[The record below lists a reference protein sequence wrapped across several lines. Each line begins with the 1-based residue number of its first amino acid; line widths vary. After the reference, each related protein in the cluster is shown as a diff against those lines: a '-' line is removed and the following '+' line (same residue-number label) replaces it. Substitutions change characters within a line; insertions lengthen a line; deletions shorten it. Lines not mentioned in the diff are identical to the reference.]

1 MANIAFVFSGQGA
14 QYPGMGESLSR
25 VSPAAASLYDKAEA
39 IRPGIRAL
47 SFSGTPEELRETVNT
62 QPALYLTD
70 LGAALALREAGIV
83 PDAAGGFSLGELPAL
98 AFAGAYTAE
107 TGFSLVLKRAEY
119 MAEASDAMP
128 DTPAMAAVMRLA
140 PAEIEGLC
148 SEIENK
154 WPARI
159 WPANYNAPEQTVIS
173 GTASG
178 AAAFKALCAERGIA
192 ARLVDLPV
200 SGAFHTPFMAPASEK
215 FAPVLEAVSFVKP
228 EIPVYANLTG
238 GLYPDDP
245 AEYAGILS
253 AQIKSPVRWVDE
265 IRAMIADGAD
275 TFVECGPGK
284 TLCGLIRKIDKTVT
298 TLQVEDEETLRAAIE
313 ALRG

>member
-1 MANIAFVFSGQGA
+1 MGKIAFVFSGQGA
-14 QYPGMGESLSR
+14 QYPGMGESLCAS
-25 VSPAAASLYDKAEA
+25 SPAVRALYDMAEA
-39 IRPGIRAL
+39 ARPGISAL
-47 SFSGTPEELRETVNT
+47 SFRGTAEELKQTVNT

-83 PDAAGGFSLGELPAL
+83 PDAVGGFSLGELPAL
-98 AFAGAYTAE
+98 AFAGACPHE
-107 TGFSLVLKRAEY
+107 TGFSLVLKRAEF
-119 MAEASDAMP
+119 MADASERMP

-140 PAEIEGLC
+140 PAEIEDLC
-148 SEIENK
+148 SGIENV
-154 WPARI
+154 

-178 AAAFKALCAERGIA
+178 VAAFKQLCADRGIT

-200 SGAFHTPFMAPASEK
+200 SGAFHTPFMAPAAEK
-215 FAPVLEAVSFVKP
+215 FAPVLGAVSFERP
-228 EIPVYANLTG
+228 DIPAYANLTG

-245 AEYAGILS
+245 AAYAGILA

-265 IRAMIADGAD
+265 IRAMIADGVD

-298 TLQVEDEETLRAAIE
+298 ALQVENEETLRAAVE
-313 ALRG
+313 ALGG

>member
-1 MANIAFVFSGQGA
+1 MGKIAFVFSGQGA
-14 QYPGMGESLSR
+14 QYPGMGESLR
-25 VSPAAASLYDKAEA
+25 ACSPAVRALFDMAEA
-39 IRPGIRAL
+39 ARPGISEL
-47 SFSGTPEELRETVNT
+47 SFRGTVEELKRTVNT

-83 PDAAGGFSLGELPAL
+83 PDAVGGLSLGELPAL
-98 AFAGAYTAE
+98 AFAGAYSPE
-107 TGFSLVLKRAEY
+107 TGFSLVLKRAAY

-140 PAEIEGLC
+140 PAEIEDLC
-148 SEIENK
+148 AGIDNV
-154 WPARI
+154 

-178 AAAFKALCAERGIA
+178 VAAFKALCAERGIA

-215 FAPVLEAVSFVKP
+215 FAPELEAVSFTRP
-228 EIPVYANLTG
+228 GIPTYANLTG

-245 AEYAGILS
+245 AEYAGILA
-253 AQIKSPVRWVDE
+253 AQIRNPVRWVEE
-265 IRAMIADGAD
+265 IRAMIADGVD

-284 TLCGLIRKIDKTVT
+284 TLCGLIKKIDKTVT
-298 TLQVEDEETLRAAIE
+298 ALQVENEETLRAAVE
-313 ALRG
+313 AIRG

>member
-1 MANIAFVFSGQGA
+1 MGKIAFVFSGQGA
-14 QYPGMGESLSR
+14 QYPGMGESLFSC
-25 VSPAAASLYDKAEA
+25 SPAARALFDMAEEMK
-39 IRPGIRAL
+39 PGISAL
-47 SFSGTPEELRETVNT
+47 AFRGTAEELKQTVNT

-83 PDAAGGFSLGELPAL
+83 PDAVGGFSLGELPAL
-98 AFAGAYTAE
+98 AFSGAFTPR
-107 TGFSLVLKRAEY
+107 TGFSLVLKRAAF
-119 MAEASDAMP
+119 MAEASDDMP
-128 DTPAMAAVMRLA
+128 DTPAMAAVMRLS
-140 PAEIEGLC
+140 PAEIEDLC
-148 SEIENK
+148 AGIGGV
-154 WPARI
+154 

-178 AAAFKALCAERGIA
+178 VTAFKALCAERGGA

-200 SGAFHTPFMAPASEK
+200 SGAFHTPFMAPASVK
-215 FAPVLEAVSFVKP
+215 FASALEEAAFAKP
-228 EIPVYANLTG
+228 GIPVYANLTG

-245 AEYAGILS
+245 AEYAGILA
-253 AQIKSPVRWVDE
+253 AQIKSPVRWTDE

-284 TLCGLIRKIDKTVT
+284 TLCGLIRKIDKSVTVM
-298 TLQVEDEETLRAAIE
+298 QVENEETLRAAVQ

>member
-1 MANIAFVFSGQGA
+1 MGKIAFVFSGQGA
-14 QYPGMGESLSR
+14 QYPGMGESLCAC
-25 VSPAAASLYDKAEA
+25 SPAVRALYDMAEA
-39 IRPGIRAL
+39 ARPGISAL
-47 SFSGTPEELRETVNT
+47 SFRGTAEELKQTINT

-83 PDAAGGFSLGELPAL
+83 PDAVGGFSLGELPAL
-98 AFAGAYTAE
+98 AFAGACPHE

-119 MAEASDAMP
+119 MADASERMP

-140 PAEIEGLC
+140 PAEIEDLC
-148 SEIENK
+148 AGIEGV
-154 WPARI
+154 

-173 GTASG
+173 GTVSG
-178 AAAFKALCAERGIA
+178 VAAFKQLCADRGIA

-200 SGAFHTPFMAPASEK
+200 SGAFHTPFMAPAAEK
-215 FAPVLEAVSFVKP
+215 FAPVLGAVTFGRP
-228 EIPVYANLTG
+228 GIPAYANLTG
-238 GLYPDDP
+238 GLYPAAY
-245 AEYAGILS
+245 AEILA

-265 IRAMIADGAD
+265 IRAMIADGVT

-298 TLQVEDEETLRAAIE
+298 ALQVENEETLRAAAE
-313 ALRG
+313 ALGG

>member
-70 LGAALALREAGIV
+70 LGAALALREAGIE
-83 PDAAGGFSLGELPAL
+83 PAAAAGFSLGELPAL
-98 AFAGAYTAE
+98 AFAGAFSAE
-107 TGFSLVLKRAEY
+107 EGFSLVLERARLMEK
-119 MAEASDAMP
+119 ASHDMP
-128 DTPAMAAVMRLA
+128 DTPAMAAVMRMA
-140 PAEIEGLC
+140 PEEIEKICEG
-148 SEIENK
+148 IEGV
-154 WPARI
+154 WC
-159 WPANYNAPEQTVIS
+159 ANYNAPEQTVIS

-178 AAAFKALCAERGIA
+178 VAAFRAACAEAGLSPRS
-192 ARLVDLPV
+192 VDLPV
-200 SGAFHTPFMAPASEK
+200 SGAFHTPYMKEASEAFGAVLAKVTFCAPA
-215 FAPVLEAVSFVKP
+215 
-228 EIPVYANLTG
+228 IPVYANLTG
-238 GLYPDDP
+238 ERYPADP
-245 AEYAGILS
+245 AVFGSVLA
-253 AQIKSPVRWVDE
+253 AQIMNPVRWVKE
-265 IRAMIADGAD
+265 IRALIDAGID

-284 TLCGLIRKIDKTVT
+284 TLCGLIRKIDKSVT
-298 TLQVEDEETLRAAIE
+298 AYNVEDEETLAAAVA